1 MFIDFLAVSLSLIK
15 YYFVSTENHFARGS
29 FVWATVC
36 HHQHQ
41 ETWSTRP
48 GRLVLGSI
56 TGRAPPAPAWVLHRM
71 SSDLIIMDIWS
82 SHSLSLSETANHKTI
97 LTLPHSKLLPSAL
110 SLNIINY
117 YCEYGNLVRHLVR
130 QVSKKRNKTKLVIVE
145 LVVLNLL
152 TRLGWT
158 PSSKYFKRKENLMFL
173 QTLVG
178 DLTWL
183 VQLQ

>member
-36 HHQHQ
+36 HHQ

-56 TGRAPPAPAWVLHRM
+56 TGRAPLAPAWVLHRM

-82 SHSLSLSETANHKTI
+82 SHSLSLRLQIIKQYWHYLTANYYPFTSAW
-97 LTLPHSKLLPSAL
+97 TLSIIIANMETWKLGFARQQEQKQNKAS
-110 SLNIINY
+110 
-117 YCEYGNLVRHLVR
+117 YCR
-130 QVSKKRNKTKLVIVE
+130 VSCAK
-145 LVVLNLL
+145 
-152 TRLGWT
+152 
-158 PSSKYFKRKENLMFL
+158 
-173 QTLVG
+173 
-178 DLTWL
+178 
-183 VQLQ
+183 